1 MRTIAFS
8 ILGLLLLASIG
19 CNSEKTDVATA
30 EAPDARPTAAQPL
43 GAVAVID
50 LDDIARRLGR
60 DVAMEKAVKQQ
71 ESALNQQLQT
81 VQASYNQQINEK
93 QREFGD
99 SLNDEDA
106 KLLLTMKQRA
116 NLNLNDARRRA
127 QSELTQHRFKLI
139 SLFREEIKPVARDVA
154 KSKGL
159 SIIVTRNDTV
169 IYAYDT
175 AVDITDEVFE
185 KVLARQPKPAPVAAE
200 RVAREPAPAPR

>member
-8 ILGLLLLASIG
+8 ILGLLLLASTG
-19 CNSEKTDVATA
+19 CNSEKTDAATA
-30 EAPDARPTAAQPL
+30 EKTDAQPAAPQPL

-50 LDDIARRLGR
+50 LDEIARRLGR
-60 DVAMEKAVKQQ
+60 DVSMEKAVKQQ
-71 ESALNQQLQT
+71 ETQLNQQLQT

-93 QREFGD
+93 KLEFGD
-99 SLNDEDA
+99 ALNEEDA
-106 KLLLTMKQRA
+106 KLLLTMKRQA

-127 QSELTQHRFKLI
+127 QNELTQHRFKLI
-139 SLFREEIKPVARDVA
+139 SLFREEVKPVARDVA

-185 KVLARQPKPAPVAAE
+185 KVLARQPKKAPTAAD